1 MDKPQRKLLLTPDAS
16 ASKRI
21 RSELAAKSLGF
32 DVKVVTQIELIDE
45 LRLAYLLPEQE
56 DSWFETLREVME
68 SMPNAFW
75 AKSFSVDPSGTSAA
89 IADVLDQML
98 RNSEHK
104 ADWQSPG
111 LTSRINSTL
120 ADLEELWKQAGKPL
134 PVDLGIMEK
143 IEANLDA
150 GIYSFSIYCAN
161 EWPRLD
167 THLKQLINTLN
178 ALGQPLDEELRQ
190 IIEAASRAPSSNL
203 TSLAPHLLSANCFS
217 VSSHVEKKPDDA
229 LTFLLARDPLEESE
243 CAIGAIQKLIENGVR
258 PQEIG
263 LLLPDVHYYHRAVS
277 DTVSLAGIH
286 TAGLSNEYHL
296 RDLGGEVVR
305 SLLLIARGPVP
316 KMAFAALLASPI
328 APWRQ
333 SVGNRLASHV
343 MSGRFNL
350 RTLSEMTSDE
360 EKSLMTVQRLRDN
373 KISVS
378 EVIELF
384 ARGVEKTGHSL
395 RLRTLGK
402 SISEFE
408 AGSGDTDYD
417 LLLGLVGHV
426 DETLE
431 LPTVFPQNGIRIFS
445 ESQDPWAEVKHLFIL
460 GFNGGRYPSIP
471 GTSPVFHDLDKQ
483 NINAAL
489 EWDLPTADAALSIR
503 RSRFQRQIAASS
515 ETATFFASARNM
527 DGSPAQFSETAT
539 FIAGLLGAEPD
550 ELFISVQERSGRLPQ
565 AAEKKPAVLRRP
577 KSKDLDLARDL
588 LVLRT
593 DEDGN
598 PKPESPSSLETLLVS
613 PLSWLLGRLDALPD
627 PWSADALDALLQ
639 GNIAHGV
646 FENLFEKDEQ
656 LIERDDVEAAVD
668 DALAEVIRQQAP
680 LLSTAQWK
688 VERNTLRS
696 TLIQAVKNWRD
707 VLEVLDAK
715 VVGVEASLKGEFS
728 GIPIRGFSDE
738 VVQLP
743 GGKLAVV
750 DFKKSSSGKRRER
763 MELGYDCQVSLY
775 EKMVSDNP
783 DVLGVKTSSETP
795 GIIYYTLNDQRV
807 IADDRTGLPSN
818 VPGLIVVSN
827 DVSVNALDEIKE
839 QIKKLKMGIVEL
851 NHERDAEIFAKE
863 KALPDFAL
871 QATPLVGMF
880 AHLNPVEGEQ

>member
-1 MDKPQRKLLLTPDAS
+1 MKSSIRNLILTPDAS

-21 RSELAAKSLGF
+21 RSELATRSLGF
-32 DVKVVTQIELIDE
+32 GVKVVTRNELIDE
-45 LRLAYLLPEQE
+45 LRLAYLMPEHE
-56 DSWFETLREVME
+56 DNWLEILRDAMET
-68 SMPNAFW
+68 MPNAFW
-75 AKSFSVDPSGTSAA
+75 AKSFSVDPVGASSA
-89 IADVLDQML
+89 IADTLDQIL
-98 RNSEHK
+98 RNSEPK
-104 ADWQSPG
+104 ADWQSSD
-111 LTSRINSTL
+111 LSSRINNIL
-120 ADLEELWKQAGKPL
+120 ADLKELWNLAGKPL
-134 PVDLGIMEK
+134 PVDLAIIEG
-143 IEANLDA
+143 IEAKPDA
-150 GIYSFSIYCAN
+150 GIYAFSIYCADK
-161 EWPRLD
+161 WPRLD
-167 THLKQLINTLN
+167 THLKRLIDALN
-178 ALGQPLDEELRQ
+178 AAGGRLEPELQ
-190 IIEAASRAPSSNL
+190 HIVEAASQPPTSSP
-203 TSLAPHLLSANCFS
+203 TSPPPQVLAANCFS
-217 VSSHVEKKPDDA
+217 VSSKLDKQPDA
-229 LTFLLARDPLEESE
+229 LSFLMARDPLEEAE
-243 CAIGAIQKLIENGVR
+243 CAVTAIQRLVGNDVS

-263 LLLPDVHYYHRAVS
+263 LLLPDDQYYHRAVGNA
-277 DTVSLAGIH
+277 VSMAGIH
-286 TAGLSNEYHL
+286 TAGLSNEYSL
-296 RDLGGEVVR
+296 RDLGGEVAR

-333 SVGNRLASHV
+333 SVGNRLASYV

-350 RTLSEMTSDE
+350 RALREMTPDE
-360 EKSLMTVQRLRDN
+360 EKSLMAVQRLRDN
-373 KISVS
+373 KITVS
-378 EVIELF
+378 EVIEIY
-384 ARGVEKTGHSL
+384 ARGVENTAHSL

-402 SISEFE
+402 SIGELE

-417 LLLGLVGHV
+417 LLLNLVGHV
-426 DETLE
+426 EETLE
-431 LPTVFPQNGIRIFS
+431 LPISFPQNGIRIFS
-445 ESQDPWAEVKHLFIL
+445 ERQDPWTEVKHLFVL

-471 GTSPVFHDLDKQ
+471 GTSPVFHNLDKQ
-483 NINAAL
+483 SINTAL
-489 EWDLPTADAALSIR
+489 GWELPMADNDLRVR
-503 RSRFQRQIAASS
+503 RSRLQRQIAAAS

-527 DGSPAQFSETAT
+527 DGSPAQLSETAT
-539 FIAGLLGAEPD
+539 FIAGLIGSDPE
-550 ELFISVQERSGRLPQ
+550 ELFVSVQEHNGRLPE
-565 AAEKKPAVLRRP
+565 ADEAEPISIRHAT
-577 KSKDLDLARDL
+577 SDDLNLARDL

-646 FENLFEKDEQ
+646 FENLFEKDGQ
-656 LIERDDVEAAVD
+656 LIARDDVESAVD

-775 EKMVSDNP
+775 EKMINDNP
-783 DVLGVKTSSETP
+783 DELGVETSSETP

-807 IADDRTGLPSN
+807 IADDRTGLPNN

-827 DVSVNALDEIKE
+827 DVSVNALEEIKE
-839 QIKKLKMGIVEL
+839 QINKLKMGIIEM
-851 NHERDAEIFAKE
+851 NHESDAETFAKE

-871 QATPLVGMF
+871 QATPLVSMF
-880 AHLNPVEGEQ
+880 AHPDPVEGEQ